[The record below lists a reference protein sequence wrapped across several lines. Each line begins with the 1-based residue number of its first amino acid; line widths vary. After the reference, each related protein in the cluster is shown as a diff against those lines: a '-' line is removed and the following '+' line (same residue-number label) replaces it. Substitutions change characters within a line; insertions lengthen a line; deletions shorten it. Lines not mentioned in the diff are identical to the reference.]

1 MGENFFY
8 DEAPRVK
15 SVTVRAPCSTANLG
29 PGFDMFGLALDAFY
43 DEVTVTK
50 KPGTVGIKI
59 VSSDDIPLDPDKNTA
74 GLVAKAMEP
83 TMAIEIKIKK
93 NVPTGY
99 GMGSSA
105 ASAAACAIAINR
117 LFKMNYELDNLTWF
131 AAVGEKASAGVMHFD
146 NVAAS
151 LGGGFVLV
159 GSEEEAYRPGGSG
172 PGYVRLHYLE
182 PPKDLRVVIAV
193 PKIKVPKQKTKISRE
208 VVPKNVKFSDALTNQ
223 RNAIRIALA
232 FAKND
237 EYSTWNIGNHV
248 DDIIVE
254 PARKKMIPGYDVV
267 KKNTIRAGAH
277 GVTISGAGPS
287 VIAFTQEKPT
297 DKLGGSI
304 TLKDIGAVMKEGF
317 KSAKVDCDIVICK
330 PSKGPRIVKV
340 EKW

>member
-1 MGENFFY
+1 M
-8 DEAPRVK
+8 AK
-15 SVTVRAPCSTANLG
+15 SVTVHAPCSTANLG
-29 PGFDMFGLALDAFY
+29 PGFDVFGLALGAFY
-43 DEVTVTK
+43 DHVTVTK
-50 KPGTVGIKI
+50 KGKGITI

-208 VVPKNVKFSDALTNQ
+208 AVPKNVKFSDATKY
-223 RNAIRIALA
+223 LA
-232 FAKND
+232 FATTMIAELGRGKNPNMLRFA
-237 EYSTWNIGNHV
+237 ENIQ
-248 DDIIVE
+248 
-254 PARKKMIPGYDVV
+254 DV
-267 KKNTIRAGAH
+267 IH
-277 GVTISGAGPS
+277 
-287 VIAFTQEKPT
+287 
-297 DKLGGSI
+297 
-304 TLKDIGAVMKEGF
+304 
-317 KSAKVDCDIVICK
+317 
-330 PSKGPRIVKV
+330 
-340 EKW
+340 